1 MNKPLEIIKQE
12 IKKYIQQHYIP
23 EEDMFLGA
31 PSIMDESIA
40 NKDDFDLECKLEK
53 YKPKRKVYLS
63 NVAMPPMGAKES
75 MELEKSAPP
84 SIPRKRRIDDL
95 IDELDETFSQR
106 LLRLIEERG
115 LTDSEVYNKAF
126 VDRRHFSKIRNDEDY
141 TPKKKTVLAFAIA
154 LGLSLDETKDLLD
167 TAGFSLSRSSKRDVI
182 VRYFLEQGIYDMFEI
197 NEVLYDYGEPIF
209 E

>member
-23 EEDMFLGA
+23 EDNMLLGA
-31 PSIMDESIA
+31 PSIKDENIIDE
-40 NKDDFDLECKLEK
+40 DDFDLECKLEK
-53 YKPKRKVYLS
+53 YKPKRKS
-63 NVAMPPMGAKES
+63 FFANVAMAPKES
-75 MELEKSAPP
+75 MQLEESAAP
-84 SIPRKRRIDDL
+84 SRPRKRRIDDL

-197 NEVLYDYGEPIF
+197 NEVLYDYGEQIF

>member
-12 IKKYIQQHYIP
+12 IKKYLQQHYIP
-23 EEDMFLGA
+23 EEDMLLGA
-31 PSIMDESIA
+31 PSTIDENIIDE
-40 NKDDFDLECKLEK
+40 DDFDLECKLEM

-75 MELEKSAPP
+75 MGLEESAPP
-84 SIPRKRRIDDL
+84 SRPRKRRIDDL
-95 IDELDETFSQR
+95 MDELDETFSQR

-141 TPKKKTVLAFAIA
+141 TPTKKTVLAFAIA

>member
-1 MNKPLEIIKQE
+1 MKKTLDIIKQE
-12 IKKYIQQHYIP
+12 VGKYIALHYIP
-23 EEDMFLGA
+23 EEDMLLGA
-31 PSIMDESIA
+31 PSIMDEGIVDE
-40 NKDDFDLECKLEK
+40 DDFDLECKLER
-53 YKPKRKVYLS
+53 YKPKRKAYFS
-63 NVAMPPMGAKES
+63 SVASAPKES
-75 MELEKSAPP
+75 MQLEESSVPP
-84 SIPRKRRIDDL
+84 KPRRRRIDDL
-95 IDELDETFSQR
+95 MDELDETFSQR

-115 LTDSEVYNKAF
+115 LKDSEVYNKAF
-126 VDRRHFSKIRNDEDY
+126 VDRRHFSKIRNDADY
-141 TPKKKTVLAFAIA
+141 TPTKKTVLAFAIA

>member
-1 MNKPLEIIKQE
+1 MNKSIEIIKQE
-12 IKKYIQQHYIP
+12 IKNYIQQHYIP
-23 EEDMFLGA
+23 EDNILLGA
-31 PSIMDESIA
+31 PSTIDESI
-40 NKDDFDLECKLEK
+40 DDEDNFDLECKLER
-53 YKPKRKVYLS
+53 YKPKRKAFLA
-63 NVAMPPMGAKES
+63 NVAMAPKES
-75 MELEKSAPP
+75 MQLEESAAP
-84 SIPRKRRIDDL
+84 SRPRKRRIDDL

-182 VRYFLEQGIYDMFEI
+182 VRYFLEQANYDMFEI
-197 NEVLYDYGEPIF
+197 NEVLYDYGEQIF

>member
-1 MNKPLEIIKQE
+1 MKKTLDLIKQE
-12 IKKYIQQHYIP
+12 VGKYIAQHYIP
-23 EEDMFLGA
+23 EDNMLLGA
-31 PSIMDESIA
+31 PSTMDENIIDE
-40 NKDDFDLECKLEK
+40 DDFDLECKLEM
-53 YKPKRKVYLS
+53 YKPKRKAYFSSVES
-63 NVAMPPMGAKES
+63 AAKES
-75 MELEKSAPP
+75 MQLEESSVSPK
-84 SIPRKRRIDDL
+84 PRRRRIDDL
-95 IDELDETFSQR
+95 MDELDETFSQR

-126 VDRRHFSKIRNDEDY
+126 VDRRHFSKIRNDADY
-141 TPKKKTVLAFAIA
+141 TPTKKTVLAFAIA

-197 NEVLYDYGEPIF
+197 NEVLYDYGEQIF

>member
-23 EEDMFLGA
+23 EDNMLLGA
-31 PSIMDESIA
+31 PSIKDENIIDE
-40 NKDDFDLECKLEK
+40 DDFDLECKLEK
-53 YKPKRKVYLS
+53 YKPKRKS
-63 NVAMPPMGAKES
+63 FFANVAMAPKES
-75 MELEKSAPP
+75 MQLEESAAP
-84 SIPRKRRIDDL
+84 SRPRKRRIDDL

-154 LGLSLDETKDLLD
+154 LGLSLDETKDFIGR
-167 TAGFSLSRSSKRDVI
+167 AGYALSHSSKSDII
-182 VRYFLEQGIYDMFEI
+182 VEYFIQRAEYDIFAI
-197 NEVLYDYGEPIF
+197 NETLFAFQQPLLGS
-209 E
+209 

>member
-23 EEDMFLGA
+23 EDNMLLGT
-31 PSIMDESIA
+31 PSIIDENIVDE
-40 NKDDFDLECKLEK
+40 DDFDLECKLEM
-53 YKPKRKVYLS
+53 YKPKRKAYFSSVES
-63 NVAMPPMGAKES
+63 AAKES
-75 MELEKSAPP
+75 MQLEESAAP
-84 SIPRKRRIDDL
+84 SRPRKRRIDDL

-115 LTDSEVYNKAF
+115 LTDAEVYNKAF

-167 TAGFSLSRSSKRDVI
+167 TAGYSLSRSSKRDVI

-209 E
+209 

>member
-23 EEDMFLGA
+23 EDNMLLGA
-31 PSIMDESIA
+31 PSIKDENIIDE
-40 NKDDFDLECKLEK
+40 DDFDLECKLEK
-53 YKPKRKVYLS
+53 YKPKRKS
-63 NVAMPPMGAKES
+63 FFANVAMAPKES
-75 MELEKSAPP
+75 MQLEEFSAP
-84 SIPRKRRIDDL
+84 SRPRKRRIDDL

-197 NEVLYDYGEPIF
+197 NEVLYDYGEQIF